1 MKNGSLIFVI
11 VFLLIGIP
19 LFLFFNKGEKGLL
32 VSPLSQ
38 IKEKPLE
45 KYEFERL
52 KKTQFSGSP
61 ITFGK
66 MLKDG
71 QASLPARQGFVS
83 YVFYFTVFGKQ
94 VSGFAN
100 IPKNAGTYP
109 VIVMLRGY
117 VDKEKYSIGEGTRKG
132 GEVFAQNGFITLAP
146 DFLGYGESASPSA
159 NSIEERFQTYTTA
172 LTLLASIGNINKSL
186 EKDEFNARA
195 DTQKIGIWGHSNGGH
210 IALSVLELSGKAY
223 PTVLWNP
230 VSKPFPYSILYYTDE
245 FDDRGKALRK
255 AVAEFEKDY
264 DVEKYSPLNFYDLI
278 KAPIQLNQAGDDEA
292 VPKKWSDQLE
302 ADLKKLEKD
311 VQYFVYPGE
320 DHNFSKGEWQTVVNR
335 NIEFYKKHFRE

>member
-1 MKNGSLIFVI
+1 MKNEILIFI
-11 VFLLIGIP
+11 FVFLLIGIP
-19 LFLFFNKGEKGLL
+19 LFLFLNKDKEESII
-32 VSPLSQ
+32 SPLST
-38 IKEKPLE
+38 IIEKPLE

-52 KKTQFSGSP
+52 KKTQFSSNP

-71 QASLPARQGFVS
+71 DKFVS
-83 YVFYFTVFGKQ
+83 YVFYFIVSGKK

-100 IPKNAGTYP
+100 IPEEKGIYP
-109 VIVMLRGY
+109 VIVMFRGY
-117 VDKEKYSIGEGTRKG
+117 VDKEKYSIGEGTKRG

-172 LTLLASIGNINKSL
+172 LILLASIGNVNSSL

-195 DTQKIGIWGHSNGGH
+195 DDQKIGIWGHSNGGH
-210 IALSVLELSGKAY
+210 IALSVLEISGKNY

-264 DVEKYSPLNFYDLI
+264 DVEKYSPLNYYDWI
-278 KAPIQLNQAGDDEA
+278 KAPLELHQAGDDEA
-292 VPKKWSDQLE
+292 VPKRWSDQLNE
-302 ADLKKLEKD
+302 KLLELKKD
-311 VQYFVYPGE
+311 VEYFAYPGE
-320 DHNFSKGEWQTVVNR
+320 DHNFSKGSWQTVVNR
-335 NIEFYKKHFRE
+335 NIDFYKKHF

>member
-1 MKNGSLIFVI
+1 MKNGSLIFVFI
-11 VFLLIGIP
+11 FLLIGIP
-19 LFLFFNKGEKGLL
+19 LFLFFNKGEKSLL
-32 VSPLSQ
+32 ISPLSK
-38 IKEKPLE
+38 IVEKPLE

-52 KKTQFSGSP
+52 KKTQFPGSP

-71 QASLPARQGFVS
+71 DKFVS
-83 YVFYFTVFGKQ
+83 YVFYFETQGNPSASSGQEK

-100 IPKNAGTYP
+100 IPKEKGTYP
-109 VIVMLRGY
+109 VIMMFRGY
-117 VDKEKYSIGEGTRKG
+117 VDREIYTIGEGTKRG

-172 LTLLASIGNINKSL
+172 LTLLSSIGNLNKSL

-195 DTQKIGIWGHSNGGH
+195 DDQKIGIWGHSNGGH
-210 IALSVLELSGKAY
+210 IALSVLEISGKTY

-255 AVAEFEKDY
+255 AVAQFEKDY
-264 DVEKYSPLNFYDLI
+264 DVEKYSPLNYYGLI
-278 KAPIQLNQAGDDEA
+278 KASIELNQAGDDEA
-292 VPKKWSDQLE
+292 VPKKWSDQLNE
-302 ADLKKLEKD
+302 DLTKLEKD
-311 VQYFVYPGE
+311 VEYFIYPGE
-320 DHNFSKGEWQTVVNR
+320 DHNFSKGSWQTVVNR
-335 NIEFYKKHFRE
+335 NIEFYKKHF